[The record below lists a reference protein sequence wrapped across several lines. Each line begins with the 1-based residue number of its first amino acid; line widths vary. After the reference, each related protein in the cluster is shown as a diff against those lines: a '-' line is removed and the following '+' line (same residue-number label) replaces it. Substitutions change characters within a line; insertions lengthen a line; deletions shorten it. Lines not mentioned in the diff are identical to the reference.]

1 MSVTSG
7 RAVGLGVGLVV
18 AMVASFN
25 SFARAQADQGA
36 PMPGASGV
44 VLVLIAPAVQKE
56 LKLTDEQKTKVFELA
71 RDASRRTREFYQSSL
86 QGGALN
92 PQAMMAAGM
101 RLRQENEQAALK
113 LLKPEQKER
122 AQQILLR
129 VEGALAVAR
138 PEIGSKLNL
147 NQSQMRQVQF
157 TMMQMMQAQR
167 GMMAQQSVGGEA
179 GGRSGMTEMRIA
191 AGRQIGRALDAK
203 QKAAFTKMLGEPF
216 DVSQVDPS
224 LPNTTAASASEATAE
239 KAEASEPSEKPG
251 KSKARRKRGTAGAKK
266 GTATAKEKDS
276 GGDPP

>member
-1 MSVTSG
+1 MAVTRG

-56 LKLTDEQKTKVFELA
+56 LKLTDEQKTKVYELA

-86 QGGALN
+86 QGVALN

-147 NQSQMRQVQF
+147 NQAQTRQVQF

-167 GMMAQQSVGGEA
+167 GMIAQQGGEA

-224 LPNTTAASASEATAE
+224 LPNTTAASASEATSE
-239 KAEASEPSEKPG
+239 KTEASEKPE
-251 KSKARRKRGTAGAKK
+251 KSKARRKRGTAGVKK
-266 GTATAKEKDS
+266 GTAKEKDS

>member
-1 MSVTSG
+1 MSVTKG
-7 RAVGLGVGLVV
+7 RAVGLGFGLVV
-18 AMVASFN
+18 TLVASFP
-25 SFARAQADQGA
+25 SVVRAQADQG
-36 PMPGASGV
+36 PSMPGASGGTNM

-56 LKLTDEQKTKVFELA
+56 LKLTDEQKTKVYELA

-86 QGGALN
+86 QGGAVN
-92 PQAMMAAGM
+92 PQAMMTAGM

-147 NQSQMRQVQF
+147 NQAQTRQVQF

-167 GMMAQQSVGGEA
+167 GMIAQQGGEA
-179 GGRSGMTEMRIA
+179 GGRSGMTELRIA

-224 LPNTTAASASEATAE
+224 LPNTTAASASEATVE
-239 KAEASEPSEKPG
+239 KTEASEPSEKPV

-266 GTATAKEKDS
+266 GTAKEKDS